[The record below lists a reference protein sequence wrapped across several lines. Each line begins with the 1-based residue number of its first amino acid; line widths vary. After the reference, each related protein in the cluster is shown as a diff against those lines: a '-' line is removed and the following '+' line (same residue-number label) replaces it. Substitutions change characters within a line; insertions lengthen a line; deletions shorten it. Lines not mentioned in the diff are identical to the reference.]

1 MSSSS
6 SHNASHPL
14 TRHRVAIESPA
25 RSLHASTRPRAD
37 TNQSINQSPRTNH
50 PAGRYASRPDVP
62 RALAGRGRRVRSLV
76 RPRETS
82 TGHSTRALDST
93 VARVS
98 IVRRVDV
105 CARVVR
111 RVDIMHDG
119 RSRDLGLGRSRDWRA
134 GSVSVVRVGYV
145 ITRARFG
152 NARGDVTASR
162 RVVSVDRART
172 RRTRRTRRERLALAL
187 SRAQASS
194 RSLVAVR
201 IVRVER
207 VHRSFVHVRQRVRRF
222 IGFMSASTGAGSRRA
237 VSVSPPRV
245 RLGRRRRRALRRRR
259 RALRLGR
266 PSHRLVLLV

>member
-1 MSSSS
+1 MRLT
-6 SHNASHPL
+6 ASHPL
-14 TRHRVAIESPA
+14 TRRRRI
-25 RSLHASTRPRAD
+25 TRAQPPRDRAP
-37 TNQSINQSPRTNH
+37 TPINQSITTHEQPGGSLRVPSRRSSRARRSRSPRAFARAT
-50 PAGRYASRPDVP
+50 ARDVD
-62 RALAGRGRRVRSLV
+62 GSL
-76 RPRETS
+76 
-82 TGHSTRALDST
+82 D
-93 VARVS
+93 ARVS
-98 IVRRVDV
+98 TRRSLESRSSVAST
-105 CARVVR
+105 CARASSDVSTSCVMGDR
-111 RVDIMHDG
+111 GIWGSGGVATGERGAFASVTL
-119 RSRDLGLGRSRDWRA
+119 RDL
-134 GSVSVVRVGYV
+134 

-172 RRTRRTRRERLALAL
+172 RRARRTRRDRLALA
-187 SRAQASS
+187 RARARASS

-207 VHRSFVHVRQRVRRF
+207 VHRSFVHVRQRVRGF
-222 IGFMSASTGAGSRRA
+222 IGFMSASTGAGSRGA

>member
-1 MSSSS
+1 MRLTLSRVT
-6 SHNASHPL
+6 ASLSNRP
-14 TRHRVAIESPA
+14 RE
-25 RSLHASTRPRAD
+25 ASTRPRVHAPTP
-37 TNQSINQSPRTNH
+37 TNQSINHHARTT
-50 PAGRYASRPDVP
+50 
-62 RALAGRGRRVRSLV
+62 RRVVTRPVPTFLARSPVAVAACV
-76 RPRETS
+76 RSCDRARRRRVTRRAR
-82 TGHSTRALDST
+82 STRT

-172 RRTRRTRRERLALAL
+172 RRTRRTRRERLALSL

-222 IGFMSASTGAGSRRA
+222 IGFMSASTGAGSRGA